1 MTATS
6 SRVAAYATIGLGVSQ
21 ALMPRQAGQ
30 VFGLGTISDDTT
42 LWLGRLLGVANSG
55 LGAAALNPELRVAMR
70 PYTLGML
77 GANAAVTAAAGATGK
92 IPARTALSVLAFVAA
107 VVPGVLAD

>member
-1 MTATS
+1 MTLAS
-6 SRVAAYATIGLGVSQ
+6 SRLAAISTIGLGASQ
-21 ALMPRQAGQ
+21 ALAPRQAGR
-30 VFGLGTISDDTT
+30 VFGLGDVSDETT
-42 LWLGRLLGVANSG
+42 LWLGRLLGVANTG
-55 LGAAALNPELRVAMR
+55 LGAAALRPELRTAMR

-107 VVPGVLAD
+107 LVPGILAD